1 VSSTCRNYRNG
12 QHRLC
17 NSMAATSYFESLL
30 NMENMAELRFF
41 RRCACC
47 DDELESTEG
56 AIDSVDDCLDLMP
69 DMGRS
74 LTGSCLSI
82 EGGAR
87 VSIGVILLAEG
98 RSLGKRWS
106 LDVREGA
113 DVKLV
118 DCVSWE
124 WMDLELLWS
133 LSIVMVDMARE
144 ILFGGDTN
152 RYGSVMPDSRASSAK
167 SASRSSSF

>member
-1 VSSTCRNYRNG
+1 VSWMCRNYRNG
-12 QHRLC
+12 QQRPCDSIAMTPYL
-17 NSMAATSYFESLL
+17 ESLL
-30 NMENMAELRFF
+30 NMKNMAELRFF
-41 RRCACC
+41 RRCTCC

-56 AIDSVDDCLDLMP
+56 AIDSVDDCLDLGP
-69 DMGRS
+69 DVGRS

-87 VSIGVILLAEG
+87 ASIGGILLAEG

-118 DCVSWE
+118 DWVSWE
-124 WMDLELLWS
+124 CIDLELLWS

-144 ILFGGDTN
+144 ILFGGDTK